1 MKYENKMVEG
11 ISKETLMALERI
23 AMKASCTLGERG
35 GLEDRNNDSEDFQE
49 LSVWSIREML
59 EQAYLLGK
67 ADAAKQVR

>member
-1 MKYENKMVEG
+1 MKYEYMKVEG
-11 ISKETLMALERI
+11 ISRETLRKLEQI
-23 AMKASCTLGERG
+23 AMKASYTLGERG

-67 ADAAKQVR
+67 GEAAHGV